1 MPNVLIVADTT
12 RSPELRHEVPVA
24 VPDPLVYAELDG
36 MRYAFV
42 SSLEIPRLEAIE
54 GLELV
59 SFEELGADELAERGV
74 PWNEF
79 DGEIALRACERIG
92 LREAVTPNS
101 FPLGIAE
108 LLRAHGIALAADYR
122 LFEERRRSKTQAE
135 LAGIRRAQ
143 RAAERAMDA
152 IRARLRAGPPVS
164 CEQLRLEA
172 TRAFS
177 DAGATVPDLVI
188 VSHGE
193 QTAVGHEPGSGW
205 IEPGE
210 PIMVDLYPQDPE
222 SGCYAD
228 MTRTFC
234 LGTPPGELIEYH
246 RLCSEALAAAT
257 AAVRPGVTGREVYGT
272 AADVFEAAGY
282 PTQRTKP
289 QGSVLEDGFFHS
301 LGHGVGLE
309 VHEPPLLGRSGLE
322 ALVPGDVLAV
332 EPGCYRKGFGGCR
345 LEDLVVV
352 TEDGCEVLTAY
363 PYDLAP

>member
-1 MPNVLIVADTT
+1 MPNVLIVSDTI

-24 VPDPLVYAELDG
+24 VPDPLVYAELNG
-36 MRYAFV
+36 SRFAFV
-42 SSLEIPRLEAIE
+42 SSLEIPRLAALG

-59 SFEELGADELAERGV
+59 SFEELGADELAERGI

-79 DGEIALRACERIG
+79 DGEIALRACRHIG
-92 LREAVTPNS
+92 LRDAVTPNG

-108 LLRAHGIALAADYR
+108 VLRAQGIVLTPDYR
-122 LFEERRRSKTQAE
+122 LFEERRRSKTEAE

-143 RAAERAMDA
+143 KAAEAAVEA
-152 IRARLRAGPPVS
+152 IRARLREGPPVS
-164 CEQLRLEA
+164 CEQLRLLA

-188 VSHGE
+188 VSHGA
-193 QTAVGHEPGSGW
+193 QTAVGHEPGFGP

-210 PIMVDLYPQDPE
+210 PIVVDLYPQDRQ

-234 LGTPPGELIEYH
+234 LGTPPGELVEYH
-246 RLCSEALAAAT
+246 RLCLEALAAAT
-257 AAVRPGVTGREVYGT
+257 AAIRPGMTGREVYGI

-282 PTQRTKP
+282 PTDRTKP
-289 QGSVLEDGFFHS
+289 KGSILEDGFFHA

-322 ALVPGDVLAV
+322 PLVPGDVLAV
-332 EPGCYRKGFGGCR
+332 EPGCYRQGFGGCR

-352 TEDGCEVLTAY
+352 TEDACEVLTAC